1 MTSLDSLCYYASLL
15 AAGWLAHLF
24 PSSTAHDRPIH
35 LLILAL
41 TACALV
47 LPAVTKA
54 IPRLFQPSET
64 PLGDYTALPLDDLG
78 HADGKPDPP
87 SSTSTRPRQSGKV
100 RISLLAAAVF
110 ALCFRIELYRR
121 ISEAPECT
129 IDSVEVFLPFL
140 LAVYDALRT
149 QRTRNIQEED
159 KPESSIYDIMREK
172 LRIYLL
178 QPRIRYLP
186 SLFLVSYGCYRA
198 QDMWLP
204 LKSTYI
210 CPIVT
215 GESKKIPAFQFAAL
229 AVDLC
234 LAIIVYET
242 LPKKDG
248 RGLSGRRCVV
258 LWSSVM
264 MGTSLI
270 WSIVALCLY
279 IFRPES
285 RNWLLFLEPSLE
297 AWTVAAI
304 LWHVLLFCVLCISSL
319 HCILNYGV
327 LDVTLQL
334 AALITLIPA
343 VEFIW
348 ERRNPFPP
356 TPTLTTLSLLLV
368 FLGRWSYHRIQRAL
382 GEMDV
387 IKPARQVFLFILL
400 CCLMVPAWW
409 KMGYVH
415 FHPIDLLIYDAT
427 LHHNDYIKS
436 IGSTTSLLD
445 SVTLYKQRYNRN
457 PPPGFDI
464 WFEYAKN
471 KSALLVD
478 EFDQIYEDLL
488 PFRAIPPADL
498 RRQTWEMVS
507 NPWNEISGITI
518 RNGKATVQDNVL
530 PTHRWM
536 LDGVAVLIN
545 SFAPYLPDMDLAF
558 NLNDESR
565 VAVPYNDLKFLRE
578 KGRLGDRSGPSTWS
592 NDRAAGWSPIPEHEF
607 TETVFH
613 EMSFRNTFR
622 KFGSVGCSPSSLAR
636 RSPHTS
642 SRAHICGSCVAPHSL
657 GQFVG
662 NWSDAADICHQPDM
676 AELHGFYLSPA
687 AFKTSH
693 QLMPVF
699 SQSKPHGFN
708 DILYPSAWNYM
719 DKVIYAPR
727 EPHGTPGDDNY
738 DPGFPDLPFEQKEN
752 VLFWRGATSEGVSSG
767 NHAWRGMA
775 RQRLVHMANNLTTS
789 SHDHVTVLLP
799 NPANHAKYK
808 YQVLPGPAVKELGLN
823 TDIAIVDRIARCG
836 GVGLH
841 DCHDQ
846 EAEFNLVG
854 PTDFQAHWRYRFLFD
869 LDGAGFSGRFLPF
882 LQSRSLPFK
891 TALFREWYDSRL
903 TPWLHFVPQDIRL
916 HGVWSTLAYFAGVN
930 GTMFGQNIRWQP
942 HLKEADMIA
951 QAGRDWA
958 AKVLRKEDMELY
970 FFRLL
975 LEWGRLT
982 DDRRDELGFDLD
994 V

>member
-1 MTSLDSLCYYASLL
+1 MTSLDSLCYYALL
-15 AAGWLAHLF
+15 LSAGWLAHLF

-41 TACALV
+41 TACAFA
-47 LPAVTKA
+47 LPGITKA
-54 IPRLFQPSET
+54 VPRLFHSPET
-64 PLGDYTALPLDDLG
+64 PQGDYTALPLDELG
-78 HADGKPDPP
+78 PANGKPDPP
-87 SSTSTRPRQSGKV
+87 TSASTRPRQGGKV
-100 RISLLAAAVF
+100 RISLLAAAVS
-110 ALCFRIELYRR
+110 ALCVRIELYRR
-121 ISEAPECT
+121 ILDAPECT

-140 LAVYDALRT
+140 LAAYDALRT
-149 QRTRNIQEED
+149 QRPRNIQEED

-172 LRIYLL
+172 LRTYLL

-186 SLFLVSYGCYRA
+186 SLFLVSYGCYRT

-215 GESKKIPAFQFAAL
+215 GETKTIPAFQSAAL

-248 RGLSGRRCVV
+248 RGLSGRRCVI
-258 LWSSVM
+258 M
-264 MGTSLI
+264 
-270 WSIVALCLY
+270 
-279 IFRPES
+279 
-285 RNWLLFLEPSLE
+285 
-297 AWTVAAI
+297 
-304 LWHVLLFCVLCISSL
+304 
-319 HCILNYGV
+319 NYGV

-334 AALITLIPA
+334 AALITMIPA

-348 ERRNPFPP
+348 ERKNPFPP

-368 FLGRWSYHRIQRAL
+368 FLGRWSYHRIQKAL
-382 GEMDV
+382 GETDV
-387 IKPARQVFLFILL
+387 IKPARQVVLFILL
-400 CCLMVPAWW
+400 CCLMIPAWW

-427 LHHNDYIKS
+427 LHHDDYMKS
-436 IGSTTSLLD
+436 FGNTTSLLD
-445 SVTLYKQRYNRN
+445 CVTRYKRRYNRN

-498 RRQTWEMVS
+498 RRQSWEMVS

-545 SFAPYLPDMDLAF
+545 SFAQYLPDMDLAF

-565 VAVPYNDLKFLRE
+565 VAVPYSDLKFLRE
-578 KGRLGDRSGPSTWS
+578 KGRLERSGRATWS
-592 NDRAAGWSPIPEHEF
+592 DDRAAGWSPIPEHEF
-607 TETVFH
+607 AETVFH
-613 EMSFRNTFR
+613 DMSFRNTFR
-622 KFGSVGCSPSSLAR
+622 QFGSVGCSPSSLAR
-636 RSPHTS
+636 RSPPTS

-719 DKVIYAPR
+719 DKVIYAPT
-727 EPHGTPGDDNY
+727 EPKGTPGEDNY

-767 NHAWRGMA
+767 NRAWRGMA

-789 SHDHVTVLLP
+789 SHDQVTVLLP

-808 YQVLPGPAVKELGLN
+808 YQVLPGPAVKGLGLN

-854 PTDFQAHWRYRFLFD
+854 PSDFQAHWRYRFLFD